1 MMPETQILSTIA
13 PDVRTIIWASDE
25 NLGTQTPFYPTV
37 DYLLD
42 GLVRSH
48 IEEKKDWSQ
57 VTFVHQVFGKSF
69 WVVFANTK
77 ECELNSFLTSLKS
90 IIPEEGRSKMVV
102 LNNEKLPAAW
112 APPLDKL
119 FGFVEK
125 I

>member
-1 MMPETQILSTIA
+1 MMPETEILKTIA
-13 PDVRTIIWASDE
+13 SDVRTIVWASDE
-25 NLGTQTPFYPTV
+25 DLSPLTPFYPTV

-48 IEEKKDWSQ
+48 LEEEKKWSQ

-77 ECELNSFLTSLKS
+77 ECDLNSFLSSVKN

-102 LNNEKLPAAW
+102 LNTEKLPSTW
-112 APPLDKL
+112 ATPLDKI
-119 FGFVEK
+119 FAFVER